1 MLGEAWRTQGALGRG
16 REGLLGGESMLRMR
30 SINREK
36 GCWDAPGEGRRKHAP
51 GRENRGTKAR
61 WQKSRSPWK
70 CRVAGEDATGR
81 RVGSM

>member
-30 SINREK
+30 SISREK

-70 CRVAGEDATGR
+70 YRVAGEDATGR